1 MSSPLHYS
9 LPFHYSNGNEVM
21 DLKRDSVQRAIGN
34 KIQGD
39 SEDSIYVTHFHQ
51 RKDRNSLFSDSMIVE
66 TLGILKEN
74 YSYLMPES

>member
-1 MSSPLHYS
+1 
-9 LPFHYSNGNEVM
+9 M

-39 SEDSIYVTHFHQ
+39 SEGNIYVTHFHQ
-51 RKDRNSLFSDSMIVE
+51 WNDRSSLFSDSMIAE